1 MKKWVGTSVSLIV
14 LAWMLN
20 LWIDPP
26 AYQMRSVI
34 NEARLI
40 TGVLAWAFMAGCI
53 VIAARPPWIER
64 VTRTSLD
71 ELYRWHKY
79 LGIATVVASLA
90 HFYAKDTIRALRFV
104 LEIAP
109 SGKKIRVPAT
119 DWFDQAWMWLKEI
132 TQVSGEWVFY
142 GMLILTVLCFVKR
155 LPYSRWLTTHRLFS
169 VFFLILAPH
178 ALRLM
183 PVGDH
188 LTPLGLINI
197 AITGFGCWYAVRLLV
212 RGPGAEMTQKVS
224 VTDVLHQDGVT
235 LVSVQTQSPL
245 NIQAGQFAF
254 LESEHDSKHPYTMIE
269 TKDNRVKFAIKA
281 LGDHTTHEVPTWTS
295 GTVLHLEGPW
305 GCFVADQV
313 TPRQMWIAGGIGI
326 APFIAWLKAHDFRH
340 FDVELLWC
348 IKHRRGEVLFDE
360 VVETAQKAGVRLTVV
375 ESSVKRL
382 DLSTLF
388 EKGIPDGLAI
398 CAPDRLKRAVKSAY
412 VRAGGQGCAIRSEHF
427 SWRE

>member
-1 MKKWVGTSVSLIV
+1 MKKWVSVSISLII
-14 LAWMLN
+14 LAWLLN

-40 TGVLAWAFMAGCI
+40 TGVLAWVFMAGCI
-53 VIAARPPWIER
+53 VIAARPRWIER

-79 LGIATVVASLA
+79 LGIATVAASLA
-90 HFYAKDTIRALRFV
+90 HFYAKDTVRALRFV

-119 DWFDQAWMWLKEI
+119 DWLDQAWLWLKEM
-132 TQVSGEWVFY
+132 TQTSGEWVFY

-188 LTPLGLINI
+188 LTPFGVINI
-197 AITGFGCWYAVRLLV
+197 VITGVGCWYAVRLLV

-224 VTDVLHQDGVT
+224 VTDVRHRDDVT
-235 LVSVQTQSPL
+235 IVNVQSEHPL
-245 NIQAGQFAF
+245 EGKAGQFAF
-254 LESEHDSKHPYTMIE
+254 LQSEQDSKHPYTMIGSE
-269 TKDNRVKFAIKA
+269 GNRACFAIKA
-281 LGDHTTHEVPTWTS
+281 LGDHTKHEVPTWTP
-295 GTVLHLEGPW
+295 GTVLWMEGPW
-305 GCFVADQV
+305 GDFLADK
-313 TPRQMWIAGGIGI
+313 TTSRQLWVAGGIGI
-326 APFIAWLKAHDFRH
+326 APFAAWLKAHDFRH
-340 FDVELLWC
+340 LDVELLWC
-348 IKHRRGEVLFDE
+348 IKSRSGEVLFDE
-360 VVETAQKAGVRLTVV
+360 VVELAQKAGVRLRVV
-375 ESSVKRL
+375 ESTVKRL
-382 DLSTLF
+382 DVASLF
-388 EKGIPDGLAI
+388 VKGTPEGISI
-398 CAPDRLKRAVKSAY
+398 CAPKRLKKAVKDAY
-412 VRAGGQGCAIRSEHF
+412 VRAGGRLRSIRSEHF
-427 SWRE
+427 SWRD